1 MEDGENRRG
10 AVRCPASARRLGA
23 GYGAVFDTVRHALR
37 CGPRGNRARAG
48 GAARCRCQD
57 AKGGR
62 MRGRKMKRLVHF
74 VCAGAILLFA
84 RGSAAGQA
92 TTAKESGERGSVTTA
107 EAQKFIEEEEERFFV
122 LGGKGSR
129 GGWGQGNFL

>member
-1 MEDGENRRG
+1 MEDGGNRRG
-10 AVRCPASARRLGA
+10 AVRWNASARRWGA

-62 MRGRKMKRLVHF
+62 MRGRKMKRLGHF
-74 VCAGAILLFA
+74 GCAGAILLFA
-84 RGSAAGQA
+84 RGSAAGQSK
-92 TTAKESGERGSVTTA
+92 TGKESGQRASGKTA
-107 EAQKFIEEEEERFFV
+107 EAPNVSEEAAA
-122 LGGKGSR
+122 
-129 GGWGQGNFL
+129 